1 MVVGYSCGEV
11 FVGLL
16 FTLIV
21 FYGLLS
27 GSELGLRQ
35 VSGVCQAIWD
45 VLAEWF
51 YN

>member
-16 FTLIV
+16 FTLVV
-21 FYGLLS
+21 FYVLLS
-27 GSELGLRQ
+27 SSELGLRP
-35 VSGVCQAIWD
+35 VSGVCQAIWE
-45 VLAEWF
+45 VVAKWF